1 MPRILTSCL
10 ARGPPALLVLF
21 RFLFVGEAVICA
33 AAATAATAAGA
44 GGVTTSGLLSHEPVG
59 LANQPA
65 KSGIKP
71 GMLEQQHDRSE
82 LVDRSVWAESAYLNG
97 MMKLYMPLL
106 VRVAA
111 RITAGFFQVAW
122 VAMGDGLCEQ
132 GWNM

>member
-21 RFLFVGEAVICA
+21 RFLFVGVAGEAVICA

-71 GMLEQQHDRSE
+71 GM
-82 LVDRSVWAESAYLNG
+82 WAESAYLNG